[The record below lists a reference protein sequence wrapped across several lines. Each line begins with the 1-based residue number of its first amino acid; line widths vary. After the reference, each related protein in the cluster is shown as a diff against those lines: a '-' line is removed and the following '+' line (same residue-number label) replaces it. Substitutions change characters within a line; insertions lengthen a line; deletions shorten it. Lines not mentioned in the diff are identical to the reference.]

1 MIQSKPKFG
10 VPFKLGHREIMLYTV
25 RDRKRSVIKMAATNA
40 LRMVVP
46 CFKKRKEKKVVRKN
60 IQINQV
66 SE

>member
-25 RDRKRSVIKMAATNA
+25 RDRKRSVIKMAATSA

-46 CFKKRKEKKVVRKN
+46 CFKKKEKKKK
-60 IQINQV
+60 
-66 SE
+66 SG